1 MPHQQTNT
9 RKMSTKLVIGF
20 CVVLFTFVS
29 CNGQTGEKETEV
41 MLETTAGNIRIKL
54 YNDTPIHRDNFIQ
67 NVKDGKYDGVTWHRI
82 IRNFMIQTGEQPVQ
96 FDANG
101 DTIATDPSEWITA
114 EIHFPKHY
122 HKRGVV
128 AAAREGDD
136 VNPDK
141 KSDHYQFYIVTGRSF
156 NDDQLRELNAAR
168 TQQAVE
174 LLYAQRVQENS
185 AKLEAMR
192 KARDTKGV
200 SNLLEKLHDEA
211 TYDVSEN
218 PPTPF
223 NEQQTRDY
231 RTYGGAPWLDGEY
244 TVFGEVVEG
253 MKVVQTIEKTKVD
266 DNNRPKTEMKVLK
279 AYIVE

>member
-1 MPHQQTNT
+1 MNT
-9 RKMSTKLVIGF
+9 YKMNTKIFIGLF
-20 CVVLFTFVS
+20 AVLFTFMS
-29 CNGQTGEKETEV
+29 CSGQTGEKETEV

-54 YNDTPIHRDNFIQ
+54 FNDTPLHRDNFIR
-67 NVKDGKYDGVTWHRI
+67 NVKDGKYDGVMWHRI

-174 LLYAQRVQENS
+174 LLFAQRVQENS

>member
-54 YNDTPIHRDNFIQ
+54 YNDTPVHRDNFIQ

-136 VNPDK
+136 VNPEK
-141 KSDHYQFYIVTGRSF
+141 KSDHYQFYIVTGMKQSDVRLANAETHLNKKRRELVFDSITKQPSYQA
-156 NDDQLRELNAAR
+156 QLREMNKKGDKRGMWRVKEEIKEQTDAIMEER
-168 TQQAVE
+168 TPIA
-174 LLYAQRVQENS
+174 Y
-185 AKLEAMR
+185 
-192 KARDTKGV
+192 TK
-200 SNLLEKLHDEA
+200 
-211 TYDVSEN
+211 
-218 PPTPF
+218 
-223 NEQQTRDY
+223 EQKKIY
-231 RTYGGAPWLDGEY
+231 
-244 TVFGEVVEG
+244 
-253 MKVVQTIEKTKVD
+253 QTIGD
-266 DNNRPKTEMKVLK
+266 RG
-279 AYIVE
+279 

>member
-82 IRNFMIQTGEQPVQ
+82 IRNFMIQTG
-96 FDANG
+96 
-101 DTIATDPSEWITA
+101 
-114 EIHFPKHY
+114 IHFPKHY

-174 LLYAQRVQENS
+174 LLFAQRVQENS
-185 AKLEAMR
+185 AKLETMR